1 MPKVS
6 VIVPVYD
13 AEAHLARCVDSI
25 LRQEFTDLELILV
38 DDGSTDGSPAICD
51 AYAARDPRVRVIHK
65 ENEGVSVA
73 RNRGMAAAQGAY
85 LQFLDA
91 DDWIPEDSTKLLVRA
106 MEGNDVDM
114 VIADFF
120 RVVGE
125 RVSRKGDID
134 QEGAITREQYADC
147 MLENPS
153 DFYYG
158 VVWNKLYR
166 APIVRDNH
174 MEMDPNIS
182 WCEDFIFN
190 MEYVLHCR
198 SVYVLRVPVYY
209 YVKTPGSLATQG
221 ASVASTVRMKLNVI
235 EYYKRFYRE
244 MFDDKDYRDR
254 QLDIY
259 RFYTTFAG
267 DDAIGPGTKRLGT
280 ERAAVRLPEDAKPGP
295 LADIYLAQR
304 LAERRLESAADQLD
318 LTLTDV
324 RAVSYL
330 MIAGAATYEDLA
342 NYLDASTVTV
352 RAEVARLAMKD
363 IVSTSREV
371 VDEDADGTG
380 ADRAGGRRPA
390 KATVV
395 RLAPGADDVT
405 KAVSQASEDFVGLCT
420 EGFSDEEAADYDAL
434 TRKAF
439 ANLRR
444 VLVR

>member
-1 MPKVS
+1 MPTVS
-6 VIVPVYD
+6 VIVPVYN
-13 AEAHLARCVDSI
+13 AQASLARCLDSI
-25 LRQEFTDLELILV
+25 LKQEYTDLELLV
-38 DDGSTDGSPAICD
+38 IDDGSTDGSPAICD
-51 AYAARDPRVRVIHK
+51 EYAARDARVRVVHK

-73 RNRGMAAAQGAY
+73 RNRGIGEATGDY

-106 MEGNDVDM
+106 METGDVDM

-120 RVVGE
+120 RVAGE

-134 QEGAITREQYADC
+134 QEGPITREQYADD
-147 MLENPS
+147 MLESPS

-158 VVWNKLYR
+158 VLWNKLYR
-166 APIVRDNH
+166 RSIVASNKLG
-174 MEMDPNIS
+174 MDPNIS

-198 SVYVLRVPVYY
+198 GIYVLRVPVYY

-221 ASVASTVRMKLNVI
+221 ASVANTVRMKLNVI

-244 MFDDKDYRDR
+244 MFDDKDYRSR

-267 DDAIGPGTKRLGT
+267 DDMVAPGPGSVRLGQ
-280 ERAAVRLPEDAKPGP
+280 ERAQVHLPEDAASGP
-295 LADIYLAQR
+295 LTDLY
-304 LAERRLESAADQLD
+304 LAERLAARRLGGVADQLD
-318 LTLTDV
+318 LTLDDV
-324 RAVSYL
+324 RTVTYL
-330 MIAGAATYEDLA
+330 LMAGSATYDDVADFLGT
-342 NYLDASTVTV
+342 STMAA
-352 RAEVARLAMKD
+352 RAEVGRLSLKRL
-363 IVSTSREV
+363 VTSGREV
-371 VDEDADGTG
+371 VDEG
-380 ADRAGGRRPA
+380 APAAGGKAAKRPA

-395 RLAPGADDVT
+395 RLGP
-405 KAVSQASEDFVGLCT
+405 
-420 EGFSDEEAADYDAL
+420 EAADATQAIRQASSDFSTLCLEGLSDDDKDAWRRL
-434 TRKAF
+434 AASVS